1 VDAGLCDGR
10 LGNEIFHAPVSGV
23 DSSAMKGGEP
33 SADNCCSWCG
43 KPEQQVKTLIAGAG
57 GFICDGCVAMCNDVL
72 AAEGGKRRGW
82 LRRKAQWTGYKP
94 LA

>member
-1 VDAGLCDGR
+1 MLAGTMVALPS
-10 LGNEIFHAPVSGV
+10 IFEAPGSGV
-23 DSSAMKGGEP
+23 DSSSAMKGDEP
-33 SADNCCSWCG
+33 STENRCSWCG

-72 AAEGGKRRGW
+72 ATEGGKRRGW
-82 LRRKAQWTGYKP
+82 LRRNAQWTGYKP

>member
-1 VDAGLCDGR
+1 MLPCAMSASATIVDAAASD
-10 LGNEIFHAPVSGV
+10 V
-23 DSSAMKGGEP
+23 DSPSMKGGEP
-33 SADNCCSWCG
+33 SDENCCSWCG
-43 KPEQQVKTLIAGAG
+43 KPEPQVKTLIAGAG

-82 LRRKAQWTGYKP
+82 LRRKVQWTGYKP